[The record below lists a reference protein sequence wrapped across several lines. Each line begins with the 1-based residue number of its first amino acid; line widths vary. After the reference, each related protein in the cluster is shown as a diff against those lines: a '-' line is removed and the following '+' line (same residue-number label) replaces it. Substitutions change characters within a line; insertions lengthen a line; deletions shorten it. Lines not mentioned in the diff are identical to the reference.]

1 MQIYIYNGT
10 TKHNLIGD
18 ILDNGTPLFSGSE
31 DAELPIADSSYRFSE
46 IMGDDN
52 VVVNFSMPVFFEFPI
67 GCRINVD
74 YTEYTLVELG
84 NITKQNERWY
94 DYTLTFES
102 TAKQLSRYK
111 FRNHVD
117 GRLNFTLTAQPLE
130 FLTHIITNLNQREGA
145 NNWMLGDCIVSSEK
159 TQSFSHN
166 TILDALN
173 AVAQLF
179 ETEWEINGK
188 TISLKKVEYNKA
200 NPITLS
206 YGKGNG
212 FVSGIARQLS
222 GEKAVDVL
230 WIEGGDRNID
240 SQTYTYQKTI
250 SGQTQTLHANK
261 LRLPRNAQ
269 FVYVPSTN
277 EPDQYGKIDR
287 GTIFTLAAWNAL
299 TPEQRAQYPDY
310 MQVST
315 DEDGFGVSRT
325 TYINNGYEESLEATD
340 IYPKKVLTVT
350 AVTESNPSN
359 HFWEIQDSNNDVDY
373 ANCIIGGE
381 DATIIFQSGMLTG
394 KEFNWSKYTHSTK
407 LFDIVPQEID
417 GITMPDRSS
426 GYMPA
431 VGDTFAVFHIALPQ
445 QYITNAEQELL
456 LTACEYLYKH
466 GEVEVEF
473 NGTVDGIWAKRNWDA
488 LVPYFKVGGY
498 IRFTDSKLVT
508 EGKLMRIL
516 SIKTYL
522 NNPHSPEI
530 TLSNSSVSQSVS
542 NELKKIP
549 QNQVYQHNELQQQ
562 ISYTQRSFRDTKET
576 QKALEEAI
584 ENIDTDFTESIS
596 PVSVQT
602 MQMIVGSDNLQFAFG
617 SATTTPQSGKE
628 KVTGFT
634 VQTWNPTY
642 ANGSLTCTATHLK
655 HYTIASND
663 VTSGDGSASKYPYWS
678 VSSANLTPSDP
689 DKFYYLYA
697 VCPKSGTSSANL
709 GYLTSSAYFTLSETP
724 QSHTSANYFMLVGIL
739 NKQREGSRSF
749 ASMYGYTEITG
760 NRITTDRIVS
770 ADGNTFFD
778 LLNGEIRG
786 NISFTA
792 PAGSENKQLID
803 SIINSNT
810 TVATA
815 SSNASSAVTTANSAN
830 STATNAQSTANTAS
844 SNAST
849 ALSTANS
856 ANATAQGAKNAIDNL
871 EIGGRNLVLMT
882 SKDLKDN
889 SYYIMSPVFSAKQG
903 DIFMVSFDLILTKSV
918 TFSTTDPIYI
928 YEQQTFFWIL
938 TSGTYPAGTH
948 HLSISITATRTF
960 TNQAKLY
967 ITMNTSDYQG
977 AVIVKRLKLERGNKA
992 TDWTPAPEDNIENRN
1007 LFLNSG
1013 NIKTSPLSDCLKV
1026 KGCLPTTSFL
1036 NNEISASG
1044 NKIIIN
1050 VSRSGVGTYYNY
1062 SPKSSNNN
1070 ELGEDIDTGFDYTLS
1085 FRYTTTT
1092 SNQYFRFVFQ
1102 EKINNS
1108 WTNTI
1113 DDPLPLGTNLL
1124 YKKTF
1129 HLESNATSWY
1139 VQFRAYSSQNE
1150 SLIGAKIEM
1159 WNFKLEKGSIATD
1172 WTLAPEDT
1180 EAIANSAIFSALQD
1194 STDIIGGLVL
1204 TNAIFLKAA
1213 GGAINSGISGLN
1225 ATTAGKN
1232 PRFWAG
1238 GNYTDALNAANDSNM
1253 DVPNH
1258 SLPIL
1263 FTDQGY
1269 NSNIGIFKVLDGAI
1283 AVMRNG
1289 QVVRISTAAFSTEQT
1304 SFAPAAPF
1312 NHTLSSGGRL
1322 NFTSTSTSQ
1331 ASHTRDF
1338 TGLFS
1343 KTANYN
1349 ITIAQTSVKL
1359 YLSENRTTYF
1369 SGSCTTTLT
1378 VTLQIKAGN
1387 KTQTIYTGSITR
1399 TQSSVASG
1407 STYPFENS
1415 QTLTVP
1421 AASVNNV
1428 QITSG
1433 NRIQLIAT
1441 LSSSATGSTAV
1452 TSRADYYELAAQ
1464 MVATNS
1470 ENNSCFILANG
1481 GFECAYTAT
1490 KALFFDAINGLFSFQ
1505 GSNFQINGKDFA
1517 VDKTKTVTLGSG
1529 SLSIQRIGF
1538 LVTMKITI
1546 PKAYLGSGVIP
1557 TGYRPSIATTV
1568 LVCTAAADG
1577 TVYQLDIST
1586 SGGMTCGSLPN
1597 NTIAYGS
1604 ATYICTESY
1613 PS

>member
-1 MQIYIYNGT
+1 MQIYVYDNG

-18 ILDNGTPLFSGSE
+18 ILDNGTPLFSGGD

-74 YTEYTLVELG
+74 YTEYSLVELG
-84 NITKQNERWY
+84 NVTKQNERWY

-102 TAKQLSRYK
+102 PAKQLSRYK

-179 ETEWEINGK
+179 ETEWEIVNK

-212 FVSGIARQLS
+212 FISGIARQLS

-230 WIEGGDRNID
+230 WVEGGDRNID

-269 FVYVPSTN
+269 FVYVPSDN
-277 EPDQYGKIDR
+277 EPDQYGNIDR

-299 TPEQRAQYPDY
+299 TPEQRAQYTDY
-310 MQVST
+310 MQVYT
-315 DEDGFGVSRT
+315 DEDGFGVFRSA
-325 TYINNGYEESLEATD
+325 YINNGYEESLEATD

-359 HFWEIQDSNNDVDY
+359 HFWEIKDSNNDVDY

-407 LFDIVPQEID
+407 QFDIVPQEID
-417 GITMPDRSS
+417 GITIPDRPS
-426 GYMPA
+426 GYIPV

-542 NELKKIP
+542 SELKKIP

-617 SATTTPQSGKE
+617 TATTTPQSGKE

-655 HYTIASND
+655 HYTIASNY

-678 VSSANLTPSDP
+678 VSSANLTPPDP
-689 DKFYYLYA
+689 DKFYYLYV

-760 NRITTDRIVS
+760 NRISTDRIVS
-770 ADGNTFFD
+770 ADGRTYFD
-778 LLNGEIRG
+778 LTTGEISSASP
-786 NISFTA
+786 IKFTYN
-792 PAGSENKQLID
+792 GTSNTDLDTLLQT
-803 SIINSNT
+803 INSTASTANT
-810 TVATA
+810 NATNAQGTASTA
-815 SSNASSAVTTANSAN
+815 SSNASAALTAANGANSTANSAL
-830 STATNAQSTANTAS
+830 STANTAN
-844 SNAST
+844 SNANT
-849 ALSTANS
+849 ALNTVNNLKIGGTNLLRQSNIAIMNLASDTYPLTMNS
-856 ANATAQGAKNAIDNL
+856 HSVYLSETIPAGTDITISCQIKATNVVWATTGNYHRVGVEGNTGTSPNYYYGAWLGKETGVGTTLFNGGNFYGRVSATFKLSVDLDKSRPFLIYIQGLASGNISVFNPQI
-871 EIGGRNLVLMT
+871 EIGTISTDWSLAQEDIVGRNLVTKEWSGSKRSDIIT
-882 SKDLKDN
+882 SAYGLEITTPNADTYFTIHTHSNLK
-889 SYYIMSPVFSAKQG
+889 P
-903 DIFMVSFDLILTKSV
+903 
-918 TFSTTDPIYI
+918 
-928 YEQQTFFWIL
+928 
-938 TSGTYPAGTH
+938 
-948 HLSISITATRTF
+948 
-960 TNQAKLY
+960 
-967 ITMNTSDYQG
+967 
-977 AVIVKRLKLERGNKA
+977 
-992 TDWTPAPEDNIENRN
+992 
-1007 LFLNSG
+1007 
-1013 NIKTSPLSDCLKV
+1013 
-1026 KGCLPTTSFL
+1026 
-1036 NNEISASG
+1036 
-1044 NKIIIN
+1044 
-1050 VSRSGVGTYYNY
+1050 NY
-1062 SPKSSNNN
+1062 
-1070 ELGEDIDTGFDYTLS
+1070 TYTLS
-1085 FRYTTTT
+1085 CYVEGVENQNYYKFPILGNSQKVNVDYFTIRNGFCVCQIRGFNGNSIWLDDASRNMQQTTHIKI
-1092 SNQYFRFVFQ
+1092 SN
-1102 EKINNS
+1102 I
-1108 WTNTI
+1108 
-1113 DDPLPLGTNLL
+1113 
-1124 YKKTF
+1124 
-1129 HLESNATSWY
+1129 
-1139 VQFRAYSSQNE
+1139 
-1150 SLIGAKIEM
+1150 KIE
-1159 WNFKLEKGSIATD
+1159 LGSIATD
-1172 WTLAPEDT
+1172 WSPAPEDGD
-1180 EAIANSAIFSALQD
+1180 ASYLANRAIFSALQD
-1194 STDIIGGLVL
+1194 STDISGGLVL
-1204 TNAIFLKAA
+1204 TNAILLKAA

-1238 GNYTDALNAANDSNM
+1238 GNYTDAVNAANDSNM
-1253 DVPNH
+1253 DVPTH

-1304 SFAPAAPF
+1304 NFAPAAPF

-1331 ASHTRDF
+1331 TSHTRDF

-1407 STYPFENS
+1407 STYPFENT

-1481 GFECAYTAT
+1481 GFECAYSAT
-1490 KALFFDAINGLFSFQ
+1490 KALFFNAINGLFSFQ
-1505 GSNFQINGKDFA
+1505 GSNFLINGKDFA
-1517 VDKTKTVTLGSG
+1517 VDKTKTVALGSG
-1529 SLSIQRIGF
+1529 SLIIQRIGF

-1546 PKAYLGSGVIP
+1546 PKAYLATSGVIP
-1557 TGYRPSIATTV
+1557 SGYRPSIATTV

-1604 ATYICTESY
+1604 ATYICTETY

>member
-18 ILDNGTPLFSGSE
+18 ILDNGTPLFSGGE

-52 VVVNFSMPVFFEFPI
+52 VVVNFSMPVFFDFPI

-84 NITKQNERWY
+84 NVTKQNERWY

-102 TAKQLSRYK
+102 PAKQLSRYK

-173 AVAQLF
+173 AVVQLF

-206 YGKGNG
+206 YGRGNG
-212 FVSGIARQLS
+212 FKSGIARQLS

-230 WIEGGDRNID
+230 WVEGGDRNID

-269 FVYVPSTN
+269 FVYIPSDN
-277 EPDQYGKIDR
+277 EPDQYGNIDR

-299 TPEQRAQYPDY
+299 TPEQRAQYTDY
-310 MQVST
+310 MQVYT
-315 DEDGFGVSRT
+315 DEDGFGVFRSA
-325 TYINNGYEESLEATD
+325 YINNGYEESLEATD

-359 HFWEIQDSNNDVDY
+359 HFWEIQAVDNDVDY

-407 LFDIVPQEID
+407 QFDIVPQEID

-473 NGTVDGIWAKRNWDA
+473 NGTVDEIWAKNNWDA

-617 SATTTPQSGKE
+617 TATTTPQSGKQ

-642 ANGSLTCTATHLK
+642 ANGSLICTATHLK
-655 HYTIASND
+655 HYTIASNN
-663 VTSGDGSASKYPYWS
+663 VTSGDGSVSKYPYWS

-760 NRITTDRIVS
+760 NRITTDRIIS

-778 LLNGEIRG
+778 LVNNEIRG
-786 NISFTA
+786 NIIFTA
-792 PAGSENKQLID
+792 PSGSENKQLID
-803 SIINSNT
+803 SIINSNS
-810 TVATA
+810 TVTTA
-815 SSNASSAVTTANSAN
+815 SSNASSAVSTANAAN
-830 STATNAQSTANTAS
+830 STANTANTNASAAVSTANGAQSTANTAN
-844 SNAST
+844 SNASAAVT
-849 ALSTANS
+849 TANGATAT
-856 ANATAQGAKNAIDNL
+856 ANAAAAKADAIDTATAALRSAMSGTTEVSGGLMLTNVIMLKNA
-871 EIGGRNLVLMT
+871 
-882 SKDLKDN
+882 
-889 SYYIMSPVFSAKQG
+889 
-903 DIFMVSFDLILTKSV
+903 
-918 TFSTTDPIYI
+918 
-928 YEQQTFFWIL
+928 
-938 TSGTYPAGTH
+938 
-948 HLSISITATRTF
+948 
-960 TNQAKLY
+960 
-967 ITMNTSDYQG
+967 
-977 AVIVKRLKLERGNKA
+977 
-992 TDWTPAPEDNIENRN
+992 
-1007 LFLNSG
+1007 
-1013 NIKTSPLSDCLKV
+1013 
-1026 KGCLPTTSFL
+1026 
-1036 NNEISASG
+1036 
-1044 NKIIIN
+1044 
-1050 VSRSGVGTYYNY
+1050 
-1062 SPKSSNNN
+1062 
-1070 ELGEDIDTGFDYTLS
+1070 
-1085 FRYTTTT
+1085 
-1092 SNQYFRFVFQ
+1092 
-1102 EKINNS
+1102 
-1108 WTNTI
+1108 
-1113 DDPLPLGTNLL
+1113 
-1124 YKKTF
+1124 
-1129 HLESNATSWY
+1129 SNA
-1139 VQFRAYSSQNE
+1139 V
-1150 SLIGAKIEM
+1150 
-1159 WNFKLEKGSIATD
+1159 
-1172 WTLAPEDT
+1172 
-1180 EAIANSAIFSALQD
+1180 
-1194 STDIIGGLVL
+1194 
-1204 TNAIFLKAA
+1204 NA
-1213 GGAINSGISGLN
+1213 GVSGLN
-1225 ATTAGKN
+1225 QSTAGKN

-1238 GNYTDALNAANDSNM
+1238 GNWTQATEAAQQAVNDIPSQT
-1253 DVPNH
+1253 V
-1258 SLPIL
+1258 PIL
-1263 FTDQGY
+1263 LTDTGI

-1322 NFTSTSTSQ
+1322 NFTSTSYSQ

-1338 TGLFS
+1338 TGLFD

-1359 YLSENRTTYF
+1359 LINENRTTYF
-1369 SGSCTTTLT
+1369 SGSCTVTLT

-1387 KTQTIYTGSITR
+1387 KIQTIYTGSITR
-1399 TQSSVASG
+1399 TQSSVSSG

-1421 AASVNNV
+1421 ATSVNNV
-1428 QITSG
+1428 QITAG

-1481 GFECAYTAT
+1481 GFECAYSAT
-1490 KALFFDAINGLFSFQ
+1490 KALFFNAINGLFSFQ
-1505 GSNFQINGKDFA
+1505 GSNFTINGKDFA
-1517 VDKTKTVTLGSG
+1517 VDKTKSVTLGNG
-1529 SLSIQRIGF
+1529 SLQLQRIGF
-1538 LVTMKITI
+1538 LVTVKITI
-1546 PKAYLGSGVIP
+1546 PKAYLASSGVIP

-1586 SGGMTCGSLPN
+1586 GGGMTCGSLPN

>member
-1 MQIYIYNGT
+1 MQIYVYDNG

-18 ILDNGTPLFSGSE
+18 ILDNGTPLFSGGE

-52 VVVNFSMPVFFEFPI
+52 VVVNFSMPVFFDFPI

-74 YTEYTLVELG
+74 FIEYTLVELG

-102 TAKQLSRYK
+102 PAKQLSRYK

-130 FLTHIITNLNQREGA
+130 FLMHIITNLNQREGA
-145 NNWMLGDCIVSSEK
+145 NNWMFGDCIVSSEK

-179 ETEWEINGK
+179 ETEWEIVNK

-230 WIEGGDRNID
+230 WVEGGDRNID

-277 EPDQYGKIDR
+277 EPDQYGNIDR

-381 DATIIFQSGMLTG
+381 QATIIFQSGMLTG

-407 LFDIVPQEID
+407 QFDIVPQEID

-473 NGTVDGIWAKRNWDA
+473 QGTVDGIWAKNNWDA
-488 LVPYFKVGGY
+488 LVPYFRIGGY
-498 IRFTDSKLVT
+498 INFTDNAFCQD
-508 EGKLMRIL
+508 GKKMRIL
-516 SIKTYL
+516 SVKTYL
-522 NNPHSPEI
+522 SNPHSPEI

-542 NELKKIP
+542 SELKKIP
-549 QNQVYQHNELQQQ
+549 QNQVSAKNDLQQQ
-562 ISYTQRSFRDTKET
+562 ISYTERSFRDTKET

-596 PVSVQT
+596 PVTVQT
-602 MQMIVGSDNLQFAFG
+602 MQMIVGSENLQFAFG
-617 SATTTPQSGKE
+617 TATTTPEGNKE
-628 KVTGFT
+628 KVTGFN
-634 VQTWNPTY
+634 VSTWNPTY
-642 ANGSLTCTATHLK
+642 NNGTLVCLAADLK
-655 HYTIASND
+655 HYTIASSE
-663 VTSGDGSASKYPYWS
+663 VSSAEKAVSQYPYWS
-678 VSSANLTPSDP
+678 VSAANITPPDP
-689 DKFYYLYA
+689 NKLYYLYV
-697 VCPKSGTSSANL
+697 VCPKTGTEAANL
-709 GYLTSSAYFTLSETP
+709 GYLTSAAYFTIADSP
-724 QSHTSANYFMLVGIL
+724 QAHTAANYFMLVGIL

-749 ASMYGYTEITG
+749 ASMYGHTEITG

-778 LLNGEIRG
+778 LVAGEIRG
-786 NISFTA
+786 NITFTA
-792 PAGSENKQLID
+792 PSGSENKQLID

-815 SSNASSAVTTANSAN
+815 SSNASSAV
-830 STATNAQSTANTAS
+830 
-844 SNAST
+844 
-849 ALSTANS
+849 STANS
-856 ANATAQGAKNAIDNL
+856 ANAAAQDAKNKVDNL
-871 EIGGRNLVLMT
+871 KIGGNIVSNL
-882 SKDLKDN
+882 
-889 SYYIMSPVFSAKQG
+889 P
-903 DIFMVSFDLILTKSV
+903 
-918 TFSTTDPIYI
+918 
-928 YEQQTFFWIL
+928 
-938 TSGTYPAGTH
+938 H
-948 HLSISITATRTF
+948 HWEVG
-960 TNQAKLY
+960 
-967 ITMNTSDYQG
+967 NTSDENNNAKNYEQLKSSANSRLRTKWTYPLKQNTTYTVNISSSFG
-977 AVIVKRLKLERGNKA
+977 FYWIKFKNNKAAGWSGWKTGKQTFNTGSEFDSAAFIIRFLDDRNIQTQQIQLVELTVTEGEIEHEFSLSDSDVKFLTGGENILFNSSFTKDTTGWGNNAEIVTLSGVQCGRIIGEKNKVKTITRDITAIINQYPSGTRFTFSGEVMVTNYSAGTTNPFFRPYFGGEYNGSWMGDSRIESDIDDRPELVYPFNNTYFSNINGKGWCKFRYMCYFAQTPSQMSIYLYVRDVSCYLYFRNLKLEVGSDA
-992 TDWTPAPEDNIENRN
+992 TKWNPA
-1007 LFLNSG
+1007 
-1013 NIKTSPLSDCLKV
+1013 
-1026 KGCLPTTSFL
+1026 
-1036 NNEISASG
+1036 NN
-1044 NKIIIN
+1044 
-1050 VSRSGVGTYYNY
+1050 
-1062 SPKSSNNN
+1062 
-1070 ELGEDIDTGFDYTLS
+1070 DID
-1085 FRYTTTT
+1085 
-1092 SNQYFRFVFQ
+1092 V
-1102 EKINNS
+1102 
-1108 WTNTI
+1108 
-1113 DDPLPLGTNLL
+1113 
-1124 YKKTF
+1124 
-1129 HLESNATSWY
+1129 
-1139 VQFRAYSSQNE
+1139 
-1150 SLIGAKIEM
+1150 
-1159 WNFKLEKGSIATD
+1159 
-1172 WTLAPEDT
+1172 LA
-1180 EAIANSAIFSALQD
+1180 NRAIFSALQD
-1194 STDIIGGLVL
+1194 STDISGGLVL

-1232 PRFWAG
+1232 PRFWSG
-1238 GNYTDALNAANDSNM
+1238 GNYTDALNAANDSDM

-1263 FTDQGY
+1263 LTDQGY
-1269 NSNIGIFKVLDGAI
+1269 NSNIGIFKVLPNAI
-1283 AVMRNG
+1283 AVMRQG
-1289 QVVRISTAAFSTEQT
+1289 QVVRISANSYTSTTESAIRPT
-1304 SFAPAAPF
+1304 APF
-1312 NHTLSSGGRL
+1312 TFTNRYLKAQVSETGTYQSVYTTCGTITKPSSYDFTTSSFSFTCNLSQTYKFAATSPSTTCNISVTITLSVGSSQITLWTGTPL
-1322 NFTSTSTSQ
+1322 TKTQSITSTSS
-1331 ASHTRDF
+1331 
-1338 TGLFS
+1338 
-1343 KTANYN
+1343 
-1349 ITIAQTSVKL
+1349 
-1359 YLSENRTTYF
+1359 TYTF
-1369 SGSCTTTLT
+1369 SGSTSVSVSAKSLSDVSLLGNSTT
-1378 VTLQIKAGN
+1378 VTLNMQVVVNCIGN
-1387 KTQTIYTGSITR
+1387 SPTYTSGSSYAEINASALTIYGSENSSCFQIAKGGFACGIT
-1399 TQSSVASG
+1399 SNKSLLYDAAAGKLEYSG
-1407 STYPFENS
+1407 SY
-1415 QTLTVP
+1415 
-1421 AASVNNV
+1421 
-1428 QITSG
+1428 
-1433 NRIQLIAT
+1433 
-1441 LSSSATGSTAV
+1441 
-1452 TSRADYYELAAQ
+1452 
-1464 MVATNS
+1464 
-1470 ENNSCFILANG
+1470 
-1481 GFECAYTAT
+1481 
-1490 KALFFDAINGLFSFQ
+1490 
-1505 GSNFQINGKDFA
+1505 FQINGFDWA
-1517 VDKTKTVTLGSG
+1517 LTKHDTNNLSG
-1529 SLSIQRIGF
+1529 GYMDCWRIGA
-1538 LVTMKITI
+1538 LVMLRLNLPKSYSGQTLI
-1546 PKAYLGSGVIP
+1546 PS
-1557 TGYRPSIATTV
+1557 GYRPITTFTIP
-1568 LVCTAAADG
+1568 LYSTSTAATLYECQITNG
-1577 TVYQLDIST
+1577 GVVTST
-1586 SGGMTCGSLPN
+1586 ALPN
-1597 NTIAYGS
+1597 NTNGYGTI
-1604 ATYICTESY
+1604 TYITSDAY